1 MIRGHIRS
9 SFETPYLFNTIKY
22 LSLNNDLE
30 IYIHTWDIF
39 QSKISWRNLEEKNTK
54 VTAEIINNY
63 FKELSPLIKKIIIE
77 NDKHIVLHGYREGFI
92 VNAPLIGW
100 KNMWYGQYKLI
111 EYIKQNVIKQNVIKQ
126 NVPLVK
132 HNVIKQNVNKQN
144 DPLVINM
151 RFDLFDNSIVF
162 DFMTVLKFIN
172 NVIYYKNLT
181 NQTLSKNI
189 FIKNHPRCFGIDNI
203 YIGNINTM
211 HTLISHFHYNLDHI
225 INIYFFNKKIKCHE
239 VLVFLENKRLFS
251 TKQLFIPKIKRVYHP
266 SMYENNPNS
275 VTIVMPKLSSKIVT
289 SGNKHLGDIF

>member
-9 SFETPYLFNTIKY
+9 SFETPYLYNTLKY

-54 VTAEIINNY
+54 VNVDIINNY
-63 FKELSPLIKKIIIE
+63 FKDLIPLIKKIIIE
-77 NDKHIVLHGYREGFI
+77 NDKNIVLYGYKEGFI

-100 KNMWYGQYKLI
+100 KNMWCGQYNLI
-111 EYIKQNVIKQNVIKQ
+111 QYINNNVTNTNQ
-126 NVPLVK
+126 
-132 HNVIKQNVNKQN
+132 
-144 DPLVINM
+144 LVINM

-162 DFMTVLKFIN
+162 DFINVLKFIN
-172 NVIYYKNLT
+172 NVLYYKNLT
-181 NQTLSKNI
+181 NQVLTKNI

-211 HTLISHFHYNLDHI
+211 NTLISHFHHNLDHI
-225 INIYFFNKKIKCHE
+225 INIYFLNKKIKCHE
-239 VLVFLENKRLFS
+239 VLVFLENKRIFS

-266 SMYENNPNS
+266 SMYENNPNV
-275 VTIVMPKLSSKIVT
+275 VTIVMPKLSSKIST
-289 SGNKHLGDIF
+289 SSNKQLGDIF

>member
-9 SFETPYLFNTIKY
+9 SFETPYLYNTLKY

-54 VTAEIINNY
+54 VNIDIINNY
-63 FKELSPLIKKIIIE
+63 FKDLIPLIKKIIIE
-77 NDKHIVLHGYREGFI
+77 NDKNIVLYGYKEGFI

-100 KNMWYGQYKLI
+100 KNMWCGKYNLIQYI
-111 EYIKQNVIKQNVIKQ
+111 NNNVTNTNQ
-126 NVPLVK
+126 
-132 HNVIKQNVNKQN
+132 
-144 DPLVINM
+144 LVINM

-162 DFMTVLKFIN
+162 DFINVLKFIN

-181 NQTLSKNI
+181 NQVLTKNI

-211 HTLISHFHYNLDHI
+211 NTLISHFHHNLDHI

-239 VLVFLENKRLFS
+239 VLVFLENKRIFS

-266 SMYENNPNS
+266 SMYENNPNV
-275 VTIVMPKLSSKIVT
+275 VTIVMKNMYSKQVT
-289 SGNKHLGDIF
+289 SSNKQLGDIF

>member
-9 SFETPYLFNTIKY
+9 SFETPYLYNTIKY

-54 VTAEIINNY
+54 VTVEIINNY
-63 FKELSPLIKKIIIE
+63 FKDLTPLIKKIIIE

-111 EYIKQNVIKQNVIKQ
+111 EYIKQNV
-126 NVPLVK
+126 PLV
-132 HNVIKQNVNKQN
+132 KQNVNKQ
-144 DPLVINM
+144 DDQLLINM

-181 NQTLSKNI
+181 NLTLTKNI
-189 FIKNHPRCFGIDNI
+189 FIKNHPRCFGIDNF

-211 HTLISHFHYNLDHI
+211 NTLISHFHYNLDHI

-251 TKQLFIPKIKRVYHP
+251 TKQFFIPKIKKIYHP
-266 SMYENNPNS
+266 
-275 VTIVMPKLSSKIVT
+275 
-289 SGNKHLGDIF
+289 

>member
-9 SFETPYLFNTIKY
+9 SFETPYLYNTIKY

-54 VTAEIINNY
+54 VTVEIINNY
-63 FKELSPLIKKIIIE
+63 FKDLTPLIKKIIIE

-111 EYIKQNVIKQNVIKQ
+111 EYIKQNV
-126 NVPLVK
+126 PLV
-132 HNVIKQNVNKQN
+132 KQNVNKQ
-144 DPLVINM
+144 DDQLLINM

-189 FIKNHPRCFGIDNI
+189 FIKNHPRCFEIDNI
-203 YIGNINTM
+203 YIGNINTIN
-211 HTLISHFHYNLDHI
+211 TLISHFHYNLDHI

-251 TKQLFIPKIKRVYHP
+251 TKQFFIPKIKKIYHP
-266 SMYENNPNS
+266 SMYENNPNN

-289 SGNKHLGDIF
+289 SRNKQLGDIF